1 MELSSEDTLCLN
13 VLLAQKLQAV
23 RIDES
28 RMVVYGL
35 SEQGEARIPLNP
47 TGRDERYLKLIRQL
61 LSNHV
66 LGSPGGYPVYLKRW
80 TRMGQARDESLEK
93 LLLLGEPEA
102 VVAVVHAQGLTDELA
117 RRAWWA
123 SPSAE
128 NARRMLERECV
139 ARGSMGPVLA
149 DFLIEYLPFEE
160 EHQAV
165 IDTIRLVLQP
175 DLIDSAQ
182 RDQLWTRC
190 KRKSAGY
197 VGFLEALPDNL
208 PIHVPPHSHWHI
220 VKSRLK
226 SLPHEGNPYAVQL
239 CRTFSPS
246 GQAFLEVAARV
257 LSKPANQ
264 DVVVALLEVVGTYFQ
279 SLRIDDKKRREI
291 EVVIS
296 DACSAT
302 ESRRQSGEPLE
313 TALETIPEFSD
324 QIKAMLILS
333 MLSEQLVAPIFGR
346 TTAIGTVMRKKIGPV
361 TEPILEQFLLLR
373 DTGK

>member
-1 MELSSEDTLCLN
+1 MELSNEDNLRLN
-13 VLLAQKLQAV
+13 VLLAQDLQAV

-35 SEQGEARIPLNP
+35 SGQGEARLPLNP
-47 TGRDERYLKLIRQL
+47 TGRDERYLRLVRQL
-61 LSNHV
+61 LSTHV

-102 VVAVVHAQGLTDELA
+102 VVAVVHARGLTDELA

-139 ARGSMGPVLA
+139 AKGSMGPILA
-149 DFLIEYLPFEE
+149 DFLVEYLPFEQ

-175 DLIDSAQ
+175 GLIDQAQ
-182 RDQLWTRC
+182 REHLWSRC
-190 KRKSAGY
+190 KRKNAGY
-197 VGFLEALPDNL
+197 VGFLEAIPDNL
-208 PIHVPPHSHWHI
+208 PIQVPAHEHWY
-220 VKSRLK
+220 VVRSRLE
-226 SLPHEGNPYAVQL
+226 SLLDAGNPYAVQL
-239 CRTFSPS
+239 CRIFSPS
-246 GQAFLEVAARV
+246 GQAFLEIATRV

-264 DVVVALLEVVGTYFQ
+264 DVVVALLEVVGAYFQ
-279 SLRIDDKKRREI
+279 SLRIDEQRRRRI
-291 EVVIS
+291 EVILRDAHVAS
-296 DACSAT
+296 DSEMPAMLRAVV
-302 ESRRQSGEPLE
+302 E
-313 TALETIPEFSD
+313 AIPEFGD
-324 QIKAMLILS
+324 QLRAMLILS

-346 TTAIGTVMRKKIGPV
+346 TNAIGTVMRRKLIPV
-361 TEPILEQFLLLR
+361 TGPILEQFSLLR
-373 DTGK
+373 SVRQ